1 MRSANDIAELL
12 ERTRERT
19 HALYAPLGDDDV
31 VRTPTSIMSP
41 PVWDLGHIAAYEELW
56 VACTLGGM
64 RSLYPELQRTYD
76 AFETPRSSRTE
87 VPLLGRVE
95 CERYLAQV
103 QDRTLEVLDR
113 IDMHADVPL
122 AENGF
127 VFDLV
132 AQHEAQHTET
142 VLQTLQLFDAGE
154 YRPPRSP
161 ASHAA
166 VAARGRVEI
175 AGGDVAVG
183 SDNRAFTYD
192 CERPRHHVH
201 LAPYAMSRTQVTN
214 AEHVAFIED
223 GGYERQELWSRDG
236 WSWRCANG
244 VNAPLYWRRGDGG
257 AWLTRS
263 FDEYRPVEAD
273 HPVCHVSL
281 YEAQAHATWAGAR
294 LPTEAEWEHAAAGAI
309 VDDARLDQLCF
320 ETAAVGASGGGR
332 STVGCEDMFGNVW
345 EWTSTLFAPY
355 TGFKVDPY
363 PEYAHVFFGGDYF
376 VLRGGSWATQAIA
389 MRTTFRNWDHPFRR
403 QIFAGFR
410 LAWDGV

>member
-166 VAARGRVEI
+166 VAARGRGEI

-192 CERPRHHVH
+192 CERPRHRVH

-244 VNAPLYWRRGDGG
+244 VNDPLYWRRGDGG

>member
-142 VLQTLQLFDAGE
+142 VLQTLQLLSLIHISE
-154 YRPPRSP
+154 PTRP
-161 ASHAA
+161 
-166 VAARGRVEI
+166 
-175 AGGDVAVG
+175 
-183 SDNRAFTYD
+183 Y
-192 CERPRHHVH
+192 
-201 LAPYAMSRTQVTN
+201 
-214 AEHVAFIED
+214 
-223 GGYERQELWSRDG
+223 
-236 WSWRCANG
+236 
-244 VNAPLYWRRGDGG
+244 
-257 AWLTRS
+257 
-263 FDEYRPVEAD
+263 
-273 HPVCHVSL
+273 
-281 YEAQAHATWAGAR
+281 
-294 LPTEAEWEHAAAGAI
+294 
-309 VDDARLDQLCF
+309 
-320 ETAAVGASGGGR
+320 
-332 STVGCEDMFGNVW
+332 
-345 EWTSTLFAPY
+345 
-355 TGFKVDPY
+355 
-363 PEYAHVFFGGDYF
+363 
-376 VLRGGSWATQAIA
+376 
-389 MRTTFRNWDHPFRR
+389 
-403 QIFAGFR
+403 
-410 LAWDGV
+410 